1 MRERKR
7 LTARTRRRRP
17 QPCTRRIAESEV
29 TGEPRE
35 RKRLTA
41 RTRRRRTT
49 WQTVATCM
57 ASMADVSGRD
67 FYAAQAYQ
75 AQDIVTFGIR
85 WRDDLCREWRIVHR
99 GSVYQIEQINHLG
112 YRRDFIHVKARMTT
126 GEGA

>member
-1 MRERKR
+1 MAVIRDNSQQTTANVAIVQNGERK
-7 LTARTRRRRP
+7 
-17 QPCTRRIAESEV
+17 
-29 TGEPRE
+29 
-35 RKRLTA
+35 
-41 RTRRRRTT
+41 
-49 WQTVATCM
+49 TVATCM

-85 WRDDLCREWRIVHR
+85 WRDDLCKEWRIVHR